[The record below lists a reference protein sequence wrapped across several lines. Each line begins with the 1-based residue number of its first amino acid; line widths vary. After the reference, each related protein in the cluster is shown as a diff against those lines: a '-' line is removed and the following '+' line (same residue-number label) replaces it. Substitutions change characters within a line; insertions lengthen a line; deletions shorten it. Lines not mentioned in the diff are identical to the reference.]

1 MKRDDWPRCCRRLT
15 CQKPNQSCNQSFR
28 CPIRWTWLVVI
39 QRLGQFRICEL
50 WWLPLTHLTMI
61 NANESVSKFE
71 NYDKDKSDSN
81 KALELTSNIDEAF
94 PQSRPKV
101 SSASG
106 GPTHLGEKIF
116 HNWNIKLVHTWYL
129 SRAHERGS
137 CKIFLAGVNFYRFN
151 AKNWQFTVYFAVITQ
166 KIGNLLC
173 ILS

>member
-1 MKRDDWPRCCRRLT
+1 
-15 CQKPNQSCNQSFR
+15 
-28 CPIRWTWLVVI
+28 
-39 QRLGQFRICEL
+39 
-50 WWLPLTHLTMI
+50 MI

-116 HNWNIKLVHTWYL
+116 HN
-129 SRAHERGS
+129 
-137 CKIFLAGVNFYRFN
+137 
-151 AKNWQFTVYFAVITQ
+151 
-166 KIGNLLC
+166 
-173 ILS
+173 